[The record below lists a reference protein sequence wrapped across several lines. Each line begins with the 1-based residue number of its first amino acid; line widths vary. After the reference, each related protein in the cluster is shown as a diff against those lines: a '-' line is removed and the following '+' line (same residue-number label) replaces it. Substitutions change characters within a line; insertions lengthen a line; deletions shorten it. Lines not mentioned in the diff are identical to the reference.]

1 MRTIMLTRARAGRE
15 GKKRYD
21 TVSYRVTLAAMSP
34 EQVYAKRWWTLG
46 VLCVSLLVVGLD
58 NTILNVAIPTLQH
71 ELAATQGQIEW
82 IIDSYVLVFAGL
94 LLTAGALGDKF
105 GRRRALTC
113 GLLVFGFAS
122 VLSGLSGSATMLI
135 ASRAL
140 MGVGGALIMPST
152 LSILTNVFPPHERGR
167 AIAIWAGVSGLGI
180 GIGPIAGGALLEHFW
195 WGSIFFVNIPVVIGA
210 IVAGRFL
217 VPESRDEHAPRIDPL
232 GALLS
237 IAGLGAVVFAIIEA
251 PIKGWT
257 SPETLGA
264 GAVGLVVLGLFVLVE
279 ARSDHPML
287 PVEFFR
293 NPRFSA
299 GSGAVTLAF
308 FALFGTTLLL
318 TQYQQI
324 VRGYDPLQAGIRVLP
339 VALALV
345 AFAPR
350 SAAMAARFGTKRVV
364 ASGLTVLAITLASL
378 RLFEVGTPYWKLGL
392 VYFFMGAGM
401 AHVVAPSTEAIMGSL
416 PRNRAG
422 VGSAVNDTTRQVGG
436 ALGVAILGSLLH
448 SAYGAHVRPVLAAIP
463 AERRA
468 EAADSIVK
476 TIQVAQETLG
486 PAGAGP
492 VIRGAQVAFTDA
504 MGTVALV
511 AAAFALLGAVGVA
524 LFLPARG
531 RDEAAELAEL
541 GLPEPETAAVP

>member
-1 MRTIMLTRARAGRE
+1 
-15 GKKRYD
+15 
-21 TVSYRVTLAAMSP
+21 MSP

-58 NTILNVAIPTLQH
+58 NTILNVAIPTLQERLH
-71 ELAATQGQIEW
+71 ATQGQIEW

-94 LLTAGALGDKF
+94 LLTMGAIGDKF
-105 GRRRALTC
+105 GRRRALTL
-113 GLLVFGFAS
+113 GLVSFGLSSVFCAF
-122 VLSGLSGSATMLI
+122 SGSANALI
-135 ASRAL
+135 VGRAL

-152 LSILTNVFPPHERGR
+152 LSILTNVFPPQERGR

-180 GIGPIAGGALLEHFW
+180 GVGPIAGGVLLEHFW
-195 WGSIFFVNIPVVIGA
+195 WGAIFLVNVPVVVGA

-217 VPESRDEHAPRIDPL
+217 VPESKDERAPRLDPL

-237 IAGLGAVVFAIIEA
+237 IVGLSALVFAIIEA
-251 PIKGWT
+251 PIRGWT
-257 SPETLGA
+257 STETLGA
-264 GAVGLVVLGLFVLVE
+264 GAFGLVILGFFVVTE
-279 ARSDHPML
+279 AHSDHPML
-287 PVEFFR
+287 PVEFFK

-324 VRGYDPLQAGIRVLP
+324 VRGYTALEAGIRVLP

-345 AFAPR
+345 AFAPN
-350 SAAMAARFGTKRVV
+350 SAKMAARFGTKRVV
-364 ASGLTVLAITLASL
+364 AGGLTMLSLTLASL
-378 RLFEVGTPYWKLGL
+378 RLFEVGTPYWRLGV
-392 VYFFMGAGM
+392 VYFLMGAGM

-436 ALGVAILGSLLH
+436 ALGVAILGSLLS
-448 SAYGAHVRPVLAAIP
+448 SAYAAHIKPAIAHLPSPV
-463 AERRA
+463 RA
-468 EAADSIVK
+468 EARDSIIK
-476 TIQVAQETLG
+476 TISVSNG
-486 PAGAGP
+486 DPALVHA
-492 VIRGAQVAFTDA
+492 AKVAFTDA

-511 AAAFALLGAVGVA
+511 AAGFAMLGALAVV
-524 LFLPARG
+524 LFLPAQG
-531 RDEAAELAEL
+531 REEVAELDSL
-541 GLPEPETAAVP
+541 GLPADESGEPEEATAR